1 MEPRGGEEMPDR
13 GAGGSIPHWESN
25 LVPEPRVENG
35 ERSEAMLVRKDLHK
49 AGGRIQT
56 KEHDK
61 CIKEV

>member
-1 MEPRGGEEMPDR
+1 MELEGAAKMPDR
-13 GAGGSIPHWESN
+13 RAGGSIPHVASN
-25 LVPEPRVENG
+25 LVPEPRVESG
-35 ERSEAMLVRKDLHK
+35 GRSEVMLVRKDLHK

>member
-1 MEPRGGEEMPDR
+1 VESGG
-13 GAGGSIPHWESN
+13 
-25 LVPEPRVENG
+25 
-35 ERSEAMLVRKDLHK
+35 RSEVMLVRKDLHK

>member
-1 MEPRGGEEMPDR
+1 MW
-13 GAGGSIPHWESN
+13 ANN
-25 LVPEPRVENG
+25 LVLAPRVENG
-35 ERSEAMLVRKDLHK
+35 GRSEVILVRNDLHK